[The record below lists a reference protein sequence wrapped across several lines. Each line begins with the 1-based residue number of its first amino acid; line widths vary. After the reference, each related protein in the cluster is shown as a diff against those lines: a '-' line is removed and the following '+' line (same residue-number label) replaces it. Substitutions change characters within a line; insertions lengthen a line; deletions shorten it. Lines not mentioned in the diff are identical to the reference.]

1 MWGIRHKSFKG
12 QQCWG
17 TKWIKEPLT
26 LPSMLIDTCVHHTG
40 PVWREYQCF
49 GLCARSVSNTPSSH
63 RGGPCSSGHSPGSF
77 AKPEEERSLCACVCP
92 VCMCWYFPPTHKRAD
107 THKRTHATHL
117 PPSVLQVKIG
127 DASDRRIILILL
139 VRLWVSS
146 MKLFTFFIFNFP
158 YTPSTPDSEKHTQQH
173 LQPHLLPHI
182 LKTK

>member
-1 MWGIRHKSFKG
+1 
-12 QQCWG
+12 
-17 TKWIKEPLT
+17 
-26 LPSMLIDTCVHHTG
+26 MLIDTCVHHTG

-92 VCMCWYFPPTHKRAD
+92 VCMCWDFPPIHKRAD

-117 PPSVLQVKIG
+117 PPSGLQVKIG

-146 MKLFTFFIFNFP
+146 MKWFTFFFVNFL
-158 YTPSTPDSEKHTQQH
+158 YTPPTPEVKNTHSAAPPTSPSSPHT
-173 LQPHLLPHI
+173 
-182 LKTK
+182 